1 MKKNNL
7 FQKVYSLVRSVPAGK
22 VTTYGDI
29 SKALKS
35 QGSSISA
42 QLVGFALHAN
52 SGSDN
57 APCHRVVNK
66 EGRVAPG
73 FAFGGQTV
81 QRQLL
86 ESEGVAFIDETR
98 VDMNKYHFTF

>member
-7 FQKVYSLVRSVPAGK
+7 FQKVYSLVRLVPEGK
-22 VTTYGDI
+22 VTTYGDVAKKI
-29 SKALKS
+29 KEDGVMTSP
-35 QGSSISA
+35 QM
-42 QLVGFALHAN
+42 VGFALHAN

-66 EGRVAPG
+66 DGRVAPG
-73 FAFGGQTV
+73 FAFGGQTI

-86 ESEGVAFIDETR
+86 EAEGISFIDETHIDLSR
-98 VDMNKYHFTF
+98 YRFSF